1 MIYLDEHYSSA
12 RGRFSHLFSDKI
24 GLGGEVELLE
34 FAKRIGLRLCWIQ
47 CGGTLKVHFD
57 LYGSKIED
65 AIEAGAL
72 QVDRA
77 GYRKIYLRKKQQL
90 AEAQRST
97 QKKKE

>member
-1 MIYLDEHYSSA
+1 MIYLDEHYSS
-12 RGRFSHLFSDKI
+12 RSGRFSHLFSDKI

-34 FAKRIGLRLCWIQ
+34 FAKRIGLKLHWIQ
-47 CGGTLKVHFD
+47 FSGSLKVHFD
-57 LYGSKIED
+57 LWNSKIE
-65 AIEAGAL
+65 AAVEAGAL

-77 GYRKIYLRKKQQL
+77 GYRKIYLKKKQQL